1 MKKINSEV
9 SIFIEDGDLKTTK
22 AAANLQ
28 HYEKVSEIEKSGG
41 VSIRYRTPNGLD
53 IHYRSKTSRR
63 PKSVVRPTYAF
74 QDFGYRDPRSIAR
87 YI

>member
-28 HYEKVSEIEKSGG
+28 QYEKVSEIEKSGG
-41 VSIRYRTPNGLD
+41 VSIRYRTPTIN
-53 IHYRSKTSRR
+53 R
-63 PKSVVRPTYAF
+63 A
-74 QDFGYRDPRSIAR
+74 Q
-87 YI
+87 